1 MFAVCLILFACLIQ
15 IIRALILYFLYLI
28 LFFFKVKSIKLDI
41 WEPEVLKVMAE
52 LGNTIVNQIFER
64 KTDVGNHVKPGPDA
78 TRSQREAWII
88 AKYKDKAFVDKDIFT
103 SSGMESGAA
112 LCVSRL
118 RRRARPP
125 KKSEKK
131 AGQLIIQDKVY

>member
-1 MFAVCLILFACLIQ
+1 
-15 IIRALILYFLYLI
+15 
-28 LFFFKVKSIKLDI
+28 
-41 WEPEVLKVMAE
+41 MAE

-64 KTDVGNHVKPGPDA
+64 KINVGNHVKPGPDA

-131 AGQLIIQDKVY
+131 EGPLFLQDVYCTFYSLLTDLIRLESNIS